1 MDSKARIFRLSH
13 RDSRTS
19 ARTGTIDLPHGPVKT
34 PAFMPV
40 GTNATV
46 KAMTKDGLA
55 EIGFDIILANTYHL
69 YLRPGVEVLE
79 RAGGLHGFSGWKG
92 NFLTDSGG
100 YQVFSLSAFR
110 KITNEG
116 VKFRSHIDGSSHFL
130 TPESVVGLQASFNSD
145 IQMQLDVCTGYG
157 TTWKKAKEALVITTD
172 WAKRA
177 MNAWKATP
185 ETYEGKLF
193 PIIQGNFFHDL
204 RKESVESVMELDPPG
219 IAIGGLSVGEPA
231 EVYSEFLEATAALL
245 PQDKPR
251 YVMGIG
257 TPDYILEA
265 VNAGIDIFD
274 CVLPT
279 RNARNGSLFTRDGP
293 IAIKKERF
301 ASDFGPIDP
310 ECTCKVCREYS
321 RAYMRHLYKN
331 DEILSSMLATWHNL
345 AFLHQMMGEI
355 RTAIEADAFSDYR
368 AQFLSRFFG
377 NRE

>member
-1 MDSKARIFRLSH
+1 MQKTDSIYTLKHQDVSCR
-13 RDSRTS
+13 
-19 ARTGTIDLPHGPVKT
+19 ARTGTIELPHGPVRT

-46 KAMTKDGLA
+46 KAMTKDGLE

-69 YLRPGVEVLE
+69 YLRPGVEVL
-79 RAGGLHGFSGWKG
+79 RAAGGLHGFSGWKG

-100 YQVFSLSAFR
+100 YQVFSLSQFR
-110 KITNEG
+110 KITRDG

-130 TPESVVGLQASFNSD
+130 TPESVVELQAAFNSD
-145 IQMQLDVCTGYG
+145 IQMQLDVCTGFG

-177 MNAWKATP
+177 MTEWKNTP
-185 ETYEGKLF
+185 DEYQGKLF
-193 PIIQGNFFHDL
+193 PIVQGNFFEDL
-204 RKESVESVMELDPPG
+204 RKESVESVVALDPPG

-231 EVYSEFLEATAALL
+231 EVYSDFLASTSVLL
-245 PQDKPR
+245 PPDKPR

-265 VNAGIDIFD
+265 VFHGIDIFD
-274 CVLPT
+274 CVLPS
-279 RNARNGSLFTRDGP
+279 RNARNGSLFTRDGQ
-293 IAIKKERF
+293 ISIKKERY

-310 ECTCKVCREYS
+310 ECGCKVCREYS
-321 RAYMRHLYKN
+321 RSYLRHLYKN

-345 AFLHQMMGEI
+345 AFLHEMMAEI
-355 RTAIEADAFSDYR
+355 RTAIEEDRFPAYR
-368 AQFLSRFFG
+368 TAFLSRFFG